1 LLSGSVSGRLL
12 PDLLPDGPGRSG
24 TSGDGT
30 IRTGARPIYL
40 TRYRLG
46 LILELMA
53 FKDVQHLTDPVLANP
68 KRRANVERERQ
79 ELVAEIV
86 AYNLAELRKAKEVT
100 QVEIAGLLARG
111 QSTVSALEHSED
123 PKLSTLREYVEA
135 LGGRLEI
142 AAVFEDERFELK
154 V

>member
-1 LLSGSVSGRLL
+1 
-12 PDLLPDGPGRSG
+12 
-24 TSGDGT
+24 
-30 IRTGARPIYL
+30 
-40 TRYRLG
+40 
-46 LILELMA
+46 MA
-53 FKDVQHLTDPVLANP
+53 FKTIESLTDPVLADP
-68 KRRANVERERQ
+68 KRRINVERERRKA
-79 ELVAEIV
+79 VSEIV

-142 AAVFEDERFELK
+142 AAVFDDERFELK

>member
-1 LLSGSVSGRLL
+1 
-12 PDLLPDGPGRSG
+12 
-24 TSGDGT
+24 
-30 IRTGARPIYL
+30 
-40 TRYRLG
+40 
-46 LILELMA
+46 MA
-53 FKDVQHLTDPVLANP
+53 FKNIENLTDPVLADP

-79 ELVAEIV
+79 EAVAEIV
-86 AYNLAELRKAKEVT
+86 AYNLAELRKAREVT

-142 AAVFEDERFELK
+142 AAVFDDERFELK

>member
-1 LLSGSVSGRLL
+1 
-12 PDLLPDGPGRSG
+12 
-24 TSGDGT
+24 
-30 IRTGARPIYL
+30 
-40 TRYRLG
+40 
-46 LILELMA
+46 MA
-53 FKDVQHLTDPVLANP
+53 FKDIENLTRPVVADP
-68 KRRANVERERQ
+68 KRRANVDRERR
-79 ELVAEIV
+79 EAVAEIV
-86 AYNLAELRKAKEVT
+86 AYNLAELRKAKTVT

-111 QSTVSALEHSED
+111 QSTISAMEHSED